1 MNLAP
6 LPTATDE
13 TEIKAVIRRETDAF
27 LNRDLEAWSACWLH
41 SGLTTDVMVSSEIG
55 VIAIRGWEAVHAHM
69 KDVMERDLGCRKTWF
84 TQDILQMTI
93 EGDIAWLLFDG
104 RSELPQS
111 GIHETFETR
120 ILHRTGDGWRIAY
133 SSFVHKRPPAASTTR
148 VGVDIEGQI
157 LWIADETR
165 ARLKEHPG
173 LIISGGRLRARKP
186 AWNRALQD
194 AFKRASKVSGFF
206 EQFGYITNNGRS
218 FRCPVVLGEDDD
230 GGIVTCVVEVLDG
243 LTYVDIGSQ
252 RELDERLVAA
262 AAIFGL
268 SPAQTDIA
276 REIVAG
282 HSMTAAARHLGIT
295 PATARTH
302 LARIYDK
309 TGVNA
314 QPALV
319 RILLS
324 VG

>member
-1 MNLAP
+1 MSLAP
-6 LPTATDE
+6 LQSASDE
-13 TEIKAVIRRETDAF
+13 AEIQAVIRAETDAF
-27 LNRDLEAWSACWLH
+27 LSRDLDAWAACWLH
-41 SGLTTDVMVSSEIG
+41 SEITTDVMASSEIG
-55 VIAIRGWEAVHAHM
+55 VIAIRGWKAVHAHM
-69 KDVMERDLGCRKTWF
+69 KDVMERNLGCNKTWF

-93 EGDIAWLLFDG
+93 EGDIAWLLFEG

-120 ILHRTGDGWRIAY
+120 ILHRTGDGRRIAY

-173 LIISGGRLRARKP
+173 LIISGGKLRTRKP

-206 EQFGYITNNGRS
+206 EQFGFITNNGRS

-230 GGIVTCVVEVLDG
+230 GGIVTCAVEVLDG

-252 RELDERLVAA
+252 RELDERLIAA

-282 HSMTAAARHLGIT
+282 HSMTAAASHLGIT

-302 LARIYDK
+302 LSRIYDK